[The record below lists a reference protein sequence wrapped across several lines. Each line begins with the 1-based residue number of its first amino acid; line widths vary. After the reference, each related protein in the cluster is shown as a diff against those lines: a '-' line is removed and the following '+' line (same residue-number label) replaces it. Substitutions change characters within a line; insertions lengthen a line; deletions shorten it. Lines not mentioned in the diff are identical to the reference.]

1 MAKTL
6 QQIRKDA
13 GFRSAREFAES
24 AGIPVSTYTRYEQS
38 PDTIPIKAAWDLAD
52 RFGCSIDA
60 VVGRVEPEPDAMR
73 GEVQRFHDS
82 LSGPNK
88 KLHDEFMA
96 FLAAREADTQA
107 RIAEAE
113 EMRRWAMF
121 ETMETLFMVSVAQ
134 SGKILDSAFTSA
146 EDRRSQFEAFVRECV
161 EEGKIEPVRVDGKE
175 AVEGYMADYDERH
188 ARGSGRVNYSI
199 IEF

>member
-1 MAKTL
+1 MIPDIGKLRPA
-6 QQIRKDA
+6 IRA
-13 GFRSAREFAES
+13 PNAN
-24 AGIPVSTYTRYEQS
+24 S
-38 PDTIPIKAAWDLAD
+38 PDASGISGKLRTA
-52 RFGCSIDA
+52 
-60 VVGRVEPEPDAMR
+60 RVEPEPDAMR

-82 LSGPNK
+82 LSEPNK
-88 KLHDEFMA
+88 RLHDEFMA
-96 FLAAREADTQA
+96 FLAAREADKQA

-146 EDRRSQFEAFVRECV
+146 EDKRSQFEAFVRECV

>member
-24 AGIPVSTYTRYEQS
+24 AGVPVSTYTRYEQQ
-38 PDTIPIKAAWDLAD
+38 PDTIPLKAAWELAD

-60 VVGRVEPEPDAMR
+60 IVGRTEPAPDAMR

-82 LSGPNK
+82 LSESNK

-96 FLAAREADTQA
+96 FLAVRETDERA
-107 RIAEAE
+107 RIAESE
-113 EMRRWAMF
+113 ERRRWAMF
-121 ETMETLFMVSVAQ
+121 ETMETLFMVSVVQ
-134 SGKILDSAFTSA
+134 SGKLLDSAFASA
-146 EDRRSQFEAFVRECV
+146 EDKRDQFEAFVKQCV
-161 EEGKIEPVRVDGKE
+161 DEGKIKPVRVDGKE
-175 AVEGYMADYDERH
+175 AVEGYMADYDEMH

-199 IEF
+199 IDF